1 MRDKLKNTLLHSPA
15 GKHWE
20 KIGIF
25 PHHGIDLPLSA
36 IHTKSSCGIGE
47 FLDLIPLIN
56 WCKKLKMDVIQLLP
70 LNDSGNDPS
79 PYNALSSCALNP
91 IYLSLHALP
100 YLDELPELQKKL
112 APMQELTLTQRIPY
126 HEIKIQKLY
135 WLRLYFEQAGAR
147 LVKSEEFEHFISEN
161 SWAISYS
168 LFKVLKDILE
178 QSLWHY
184 WPDELKHPTKKQYD
198 ELVERHW
205 NEICFHLCLQYLCF
219 MQMSSVKNHAEKS
232 HLLLK
237 GDVPILISRDS
248 VDVWH
253 HPEFFDLH
261 YSAGAPPDPYSAEQQ
276 YWGFPLYHWD
286 AKKKAQYSWW
296 KQRLTV
302 ASRYFD
308 LYRLDHVIGL
318 FRIWAIPFGQPITQG
333 HFIPE
338 DESKWIP
345 QGRELLT
352 MMLSSFAMMPI
363 AEDLGQVSSDIRLCL
378 KELGI
383 PGTKVMRWERYW
395 DENKRFIPYDEYL
408 PISMTC
414 VSTHDSE
421 TLALWWKDSPEEA
434 RDFAAF
440 KGWDYTPEL
449 TKQQRREILWDS
461 HHTSSLFHINLL
473 QEYLAL
479 FPELVWTDPRDER
492 INVPGK
498 ILDTNWTYRFRP
510 SVEELA
516 AHEGLGL
523 SISELIDED
532 KKLRIEEA
540 PRRFA

>member
-1 MRDKLKNTLLHSPA
+1 MNLKETLLESPA
-15 GKHWE
+15 GKQWE
-20 KIGIF
+20 KIGIKH
-25 PHHGIDLPLSA
+25 HHGIDIPLSA
-36 IHTKSSCGIGE
+36 IHTKKSCGIGE
-47 FLDLIPLIN
+47 FLDLLPLID
-56 WCKKLKMDVIQLLP
+56 WCTELTMYVIQILP
-70 LNDSGNDPS
+70 LHDSGNDPS

-91 IYLSLHALP
+91 IYLSLEALP
-100 YLDELPELQKKL
+100 YMDELPELKKKL
-112 APMQELTLTQRIPY
+112 TPMRELTLSHRIPY

-135 WLRLYFEQAGAR
+135 WLRLYFAETGVR
-147 LVKSEEFEHFISEN
+147 LIKTKEFQTFIAEN

-178 QSLWHY
+178 QSVWHY

-198 ELVERHW
+198 ELVDKHW
-205 NEICFHLCLQYLCF
+205 EEICFHLSLQYLCYK
-219 MQMSSVKNHAEKS
+219 QMTHVKRYAEAS
-232 HLLLK
+232 GVLIK
-237 GDVPILISRDS
+237 GDIPILISRDS

-261 YSAGAPPDPYSAEQQ
+261 FSAGAPPDPYSAEQQ
-276 YWGFPLYHWD
+276 YWGFPLYRWD
-286 AKKKAQYSWW
+286 VKKKTQYSWW
-296 KQRLTV
+296 QQRLKV
-302 ASRYFD
+302 ASSYFD

-333 HFIPE
+333 HFVPE
-338 DESKWIP
+338 DQSKWIP

-363 AEDLGQVSSDIRLCL
+363 AEDLGQVSPDIRLCL

-395 DENKRFIPYDEYL
+395 NNGKEFIPYNDYL

-421 TLALWWKDSPEEA
+421 TLTLWWKNNPEEA

-440 KGWDYTPEL
+440 KGWHYKPTL
-449 TKQQRREILWDS
+449 SLAHRSEILWDS
-461 HHTSSLFHINLL
+461 HHSSSLFHINLL

-479 FPELVWTDPRDER
+479 YPELIWTDPYDER

-510 SVEELA
+510 SIEELA
-516 AHEGLGL
+516 AHQALGL
-523 SISELIDED
+523 SIRQL
-532 KKLRIEEA
+532 LGL
-540 PRRFA
+540 